1 MTDVRS
7 LVAIVCANS
16 LTVVGLK
23 QLLQSVMPTI
33 EMETFTSAAELQGS
47 QPERFFHY
55 FVDISI
61 LLSNRSFF
69 AERNRRTIVLT
80 TVSEHAA
87 QLPEF
92 HCICVTKG
100 EKALVRS
107 LLQTMRMGHPH
118 GEHIMNTAHQKP
130 QLSPREVEVLSLLVR
145 GLINKEIADR
155 LNISLTTVITHRKNI
170 VEKLGMRSL
179 SALTVYA
186 VMNGYVDLE
195 QI

>member
-1 MTDVRS
+1 MTDVRP

-23 QLLQSVMPTI
+23 QLLQSVMPSI
-33 EMETFTSAAELQGS
+33 EMEAFASASELQEG
-47 QPERFFHY
+47 QPERFFHF

-61 LLSNRSFF
+61 LLSDRSFF
-69 AERNRRTIVLT
+69 AERHRRTIVLT
-80 TVSEHAA
+80 TSSEHAA

-118 GEHIMNTAHQKP
+118 GEHIVQGARQRP
-130 QLSPREVEVLSLLVR
+130 QLSPREVEVLVLLVR

-170 VEKLGMRSL
+170 VDKLGLRSL

>member
-80 TVSEHAA
+80 TASEHAA

>member
-69 AERNRRTIVLT
+69 SERNRRTIVLT
-80 TVSEHAA
+80 TASEHAA

>member
-1 MTDVRS
+1 MTDVRP

-23 QLLQSVMPTI
+23 QMLQSVMPSI
-33 EMETFTSAAELQGS
+33 EVEAFASASELQEGH
-47 QPERFFHY
+47 PERFFHY

-61 LLSNRSFF
+61 LLSDRLYF
-69 AERNRRTIVLT
+69 AENHRRTIVLT
-80 TVSEHAA
+80 TAKEHAA

-92 HCICVTKG
+92 HCVCVTEG
-100 EKALVRS
+100 EKALAKS
-107 LLQTMRMGHPH
+107 LLLTMRRGHPH
-118 GEHIMNTAHQKP
+118 GEHINRGAKQRP
-130 QLSPREVEVLSLLVR
+130 QLSAREVEVLSLLVR

-170 VEKLGMRSL
+170 VEKLGLRSL